1 MADQYEL
8 KQLNALPLF
17 QGIPGDDVTVPVV
30 RNNATTVRMPW
41 NSFIAGQVKF
51 DSTVPVTSSSEGQEG
66 TLAASADGIYIY
78 IGGLWRK
85 APVYTSNWGDLTQD
99 TRALLVNT
107 TQDLTAAEIDNVL
120 VSLKLTTATEEKA
133 GLVRELP
140 DVLPD
145 DVEAAEAAKVY
156 ITDNGGMYVKGATTD
171 TPGVVRYA
179 EHSTDDNGVATVG
192 LVQEMMDSVAA
203 YNLPPA
209 TTSSLGGIF
218 FKSTTGVNLGD
229 DGSFS
234 LREAN
239 DAAPGIV
246 TIATAVEASN
256 QGVVTSELFYDY
268 MDSLNNSYYQPAT
281 YTRPGSVQPKK
292 QGAWSQANAA
302 SKLGPMIVEGQGLL
316 DVAPAS
322 TSRPGVVLIVSG
334 SLTDMISYVDYESVP
349 TVQAV
354 INYVRDFSVSIANN
368 LPFATTTTKGVV
380 IVGDGLKMNA
390 ETGKLSLDAV
400 SPDWDTIDGDGSYL
414 SKAADAY
421 STASYIA
428 SLQSQIDAL
437 TARITALESSQ
448 QT

>member
-8 KQLNALPLF
+8 KRLNELPIF
-17 QGIPGDDVTVPVV
+17 NGRPGDNVTVPAVLDNV
-30 RNNATTVRMPW
+30 STVRIPW
-41 NSFIAGQVKF
+41 TSFTAGQVKF
-51 DSTVPVTSSSEGQEG
+51 EGTVPAGYTTDGEEG
-66 TLAASADGIYIY
+66 TLAADSSGIYIY
-78 IGGLWRK
+78 TGGLWRK
-85 APVYTSNWGDLTQD
+85 APVYTSNWDELTVD

-107 TQDLTAAEIDNVL
+107 TQDLTSAEIDNVL

-140 DVLPD
+140 DDLPD
-145 DVEAAEAAKVY
+145 DVQAASAAKVY

-179 EHSTDDNGVATVG
+179 ERSTDANGVPSVS
-192 LVQEMMDSVAA
+192 LVNEMIGAIA
-203 YNLPPA
+203 GYTLPPA
-209 TTSSLGGIF
+209 TTNSLGGIF

-239 DAAPGIV
+239 DNSPGIV
-246 TIATAVEASN
+246 TLATAVEVSN
-256 QGVVTSELFYDY
+256 QGVVTSELFYNY

-281 YTRPGSVQPKK
+281 YTQPGSVQPKQ
-292 QGAWSQANAA
+292 QGEWTGANAT
-302 SKLGPMIVEGQGLL
+302 SKLGPMIVENGIL
-316 DVAPAS
+316 DVYPADE
-322 TSRPGVVLIVSG
+322 SRPGVVLIVSG
-334 SLTDMISYVDYESVP
+334 SLPDAQTYVEYESVP

-354 INYVRDFSVSIANN
+354 IDYVRDFFVGIANS

-380 IVGDGLKMNA
+380 IVGNGLQMNA

-400 SPDWDTIDGDGSYL
+400 SPDWGTIDGSAER
-414 SKAADAY
+414 KAASAY